1 MCVCVCIYCAN
12 NNQIKFLTRMYNT
25 CTCCYE
31 HQHTLHKKKDDVL
44 FTYKNVLHYLST
56 LYRNNCHYQKT
67 VNYFHIKSNKKKKT
81 LK

>member
-1 MCVCVCIYCAN
+1 
-12 NNQIKFLTRMYNT
+12 MYNT
-25 CTCCYE
+25 CTCSYE
-31 HQHTLHKKKDDVL
+31 HQHTLHKKKKNDVL

-67 VNYFHIKSNKKKKT
+67 VNYFHIKSKKKKKT